1 MLGMALEMRPVAADE
16 VRAIVEVD
24 GMAFGLPER
33 TDSMVEHAEALVEPD
48 RTHVVF
54 DDGRPVAAA
63 AALSWELTLP
73 GNATVRLAQA
83 TYSGAATPHRRRARS
98 TTIMRAPLADV
109 RPRGE

>member
-1 MLGMALEMRPVAADE
+1 MALEMRPVAADE

-24 GMAFGLPER
+24 GLAFGLPER
-33 TDSMVEHAEALVEPD
+33 TDSMVEHAEAVVEPD

-73 GNATVRLAQA
+73 LPKGR
-83 TYSGAATPHRRRARS
+83 YHYRF
-98 TTIMRAPLADV
+98 DV
-109 RPRGE
+109 DGQERVDPECKDSEEAGGRTASLRDIP